1 MGNGCNSLKSVLIH
15 EKNKQKEEEP
25 EIPEIKIL
33 VVGDNFVGKTSFIQ
47 RFVND
52 TFFTD
57 YKPTKEVEITS
68 LIKNINVPKYGLV
81 KVQMW
86 EVPGYEKVDV
96 RRNYYADSN
105 AVVVVIDSS
114 IDTSASFI
122 SGAWWK
128 EDVERNY
135 CITKMENRVH
145 TDDNGTERLVRE
157 KTLVKSPTRDLP
169 ILLIGN
175 KFDLVSSSAFSND
188 KKPSVEELVSEKTN
202 EVDEQDVSKKDTTE
216 LVEGDST
223 TKETV
228 DEHEIAEKDS
238 TKENYV
244 GTEDSFNKSSK
255 ETNKVDK
262 QDVIKKDTT
271 ELVEGDSATKETKD
285 KHEVAEKHSTK
296 EKKIETENSV
306 NKSSKKANKVDEQ
319 DKCENDENELVASEL
334 VNSATLEIVETHSTK
349 ENNSDGKG
357 DPINESK
364 VVNEDNKEET
374 DQTNSS
380 TDRINGVQFDEE
392 PKVNL
397 KEKEM
402 NTYLENYVE
411 EFELFA
417 SDQGF
422 VSSILVSS
430 SSPQGGASDAVQSL
444 IRRALVRCPQTART
458 RTTLSLVGNCSGGP
472 DKWELFNIQEV
483 GVDEIDDMLR
493 QGIPLIEEGEKLRE
507 NFKNAINL
515 FKKACTENTES
526 EKQLNT
532 EECIDWLKMRVK
544 VPLKP
549 KKENNKREKETDLS
563 FERNSKLIMV
573 NVGNFFQLGVASD
586 LTGDIIG
593 SSMLD
598 EDVISVLKIF
608 NHQVWKY
615 CNEVINKSDIIEK
628 SLLRIID
635 QLAFHEENLWE
646 KSSDYQQQQVT
657 FMTSSITRDKTKVR
671 GLLCDV
677 KDTKSDV
684 IKLRARVRAA
694 VLF

>member
-15 EKNKQKEEEP
+15 EKNEQKEKEP

-52 TFFTD
+52 TFFID

-86 EVPGYEKVDV
+86 EVPGHEKVDV
-96 RRNYYADSN
+96 RRSYYADSN

-114 IDTSASFI
+114 IDTSASFM

-128 EDVERNY
+128 EDIERNY
-135 CITKMENRVH
+135 CITKMENCVH
-145 TDDNGTERLVRE
+145 TDDNGTEHLVRE

-175 KFDLVSSSAFSND
+175 KFDLVSPSAVT
-188 KKPSVEELVSEKTN
+188 KKTKPSVEEPISGETNKVNEQDIFKKDKTESVKEISITQETIDQHEITEKPSTN
-202 EVDEQDVSKKDTTE
+202 ENYVENENSVNESSKETNEIDEQDVSKK
-216 LVEGDST
+216 L
-223 TKETV
+223 TKEIV
-228 DEHEIAEKDS
+228 EENSIKQEKHF

-244 GTEDSFNKSSK
+244 ETEDS
-255 ETNKVDK
+255 
-262 QDVIKKDTT
+262 
-271 ELVEGDSATKETKD
+271 G
-285 KHEVAEKHSTK
+285 
-296 EKKIETENSV
+296 
-306 NKSSKKANKVDEQ
+306 NKSSKKANKVVEQ
-319 DKCENDENELVASEL
+319 DKCEQDKKELVASD
-334 VNSATLEIVETHSTK
+334 SATLDKLESVETHSTK
-349 ENNSDGKG
+349 ETNTNGKG
-357 DPINESK
+357 DLINESK
-364 VVNEDNKEET
+364 IVVEDYKEEA
-374 DQTNSS
+374 DQTNSLK
-380 TDRINGVQFDEE
+380 DHLNRVQFEE
-392 PKVNL
+392 PKETSL
-397 KEKEM
+397 REKEI

-444 IRRALVRCPQTART
+444 IRRALVRCPQTSGT

-493 QGIPLIEEGEKLRE
+493 QGIPLIEEGEKLIE
-507 NFKNAINL
+507 NFKNAINI
-515 FKKACTENTES
+515 FKKACSENS
-526 EKQLNT
+526 KAEKQLNT

-544 VPLKP
+544 VSFKT
-549 KKENNKREKETDLS
+549 KKENEEIEKETD
-563 FERNSKLIMV
+563 SKLIMV

-598 EDVISVLKIF
+598 DDVISVLKIF

-615 CNEVINKSDIIEK
+615 CNEVINKSDIVEK

-646 KSSDYQQQQVT
+646 KSSEYQQQQVT
-657 FMTSSITRDKTKVR
+657 FMTSSITRDKTKLR